1 MLRGVLT
8 SAAPRGHNV
17 WRGTLRKSR
26 VLAVASI
33 AALSLVA
40 AACGDSG
47 TKAASTT
54 TAAKASGTGG
64 SASGTGGSGAT
75 TTAAGCKLDKA
86 PKLIGLAEKPPEGPN
101 AINDFSNGWDLALDG
116 LTICG
121 QKPDYER
128 LPMSPTDAAA
138 AKTNVLSA
146 LDKKAD
152 VMFGIP
158 SSATIL
164 GVAADIKAGGTPII
178 FSSAGVT
185 TFVGAPN
192 SIGSEWGFVIRPRN
206 VGAASAQAEYLVKDL
221 GKKKVG
227 LICATQAFGS
237 QSCDALKPV
246 IEAAGGTIVS
256 RQDVDQAATNLTTQ
270 ILALKSAGV
279 DGVLTFIF
287 PNSLVVG
294 YNQAAENGLNVPIFG
309 GASAGLAIATKNV
322 TAAGLKN
329 VWGADD
335 CAPTLD
341 ARAKDFLDKYK
352 AKFAGAIPGY
362 AAAEAYD
369 EVMFAKAAI
378 EKAGKLDHKAI
389 ADAMRT
395 VALKGVCAD
404 YSADAG
410 QGLNRAVSI
419 ESFDAAGL
427 PKIEK
432 TVAAPA
438 PTGGG

>member
-1 MLRGVLT
+1 MLLGVLM

-33 AALSLVA
+33 AALALFA

-54 TAAKASGTGG
+54 TVAKASGTGG
-64 SASGTGGSGAT
+64 SATGSGSGAAT

-128 LPMSPTDAAA
+128 LPMSPTDNAA
-138 AKTNVLSA
+138 AKTNLLSA

-152 VMFGIP
+152 VLMGIP
-158 SSATIL
+158 NSATIIAL
-164 GVAADIKAGGTPII
+164 AADIKTGATPIV

-185 TFVGAPN
+185 IFLGATN
-192 SIGSEWGFVIRPRN
+192 SIGSEWGFVVRPRN
-206 VGAASAQAEYLVKDL
+206 AGLATAQTDYLVKDL
-221 GKKKVG
+221 GKKKIG
-227 LICATQAFGS
+227 LICATQAFGV
-237 QSCDALKPV
+237 QSCDAVKPA
-246 IEAAGGTIVS
+246 IEAAGGQVVI
-256 RQDVDQAATNLTTQ
+256 RQDADVTATNFTTQ
-270 ILALKSAGV
+270 VLALKNAGV
-279 DGVLTFIF
+279 DGVALFMF
-287 PNSLVVG
+287 PNNQVVI

-309 GASAGLAIATKNV
+309 GASTGLAIATKNV

-329 VWGADD
+329 AWGIDD
-335 CAPTLD
+335 CAPSVD
-341 ARAKDFLDKYK
+341 PRAKDFADKYK
-352 AKFAGAIPGY
+352 AKYGVAPGY
-362 AAAEAYD
+362 AAAETYD
-369 EVMFAKAAI
+369 QVFIIKAAI
-378 EKAGKLDHKAI
+378 EKAGKLDKKAV
-389 ADAMRT
+389 ADALRQT
-395 VALKGVCAD
+395 NYKGACAD
-404 YSADAG
+404 YTVDPG
-410 QGLNRAVSI
+410 QGLNHAAYI
-419 ESFDAAGL
+419 ESFDATGL

-432 TVAAPA
+432 TIAIPAPA
-438 PTGGG
+438 NGG